1 MPRSRTISQQSWRP
15 DEPPPPG
22 TSRWI
27 ARRKWQ
33 VVNAVR
39 AGRISLEEACQR
51 YRLSL
56 EEFED
61 WARVVDTHGVRG
73 LRLGQVVSRRRQ
85 KQSRH
90 TTPSG

>member
-15 DEPPPPG
+15 DEPPPPD
-22 TSRWI
+22 TSRWV

-39 AGRISLEEACQR
+39 AGRISLEEACER
-51 YRLSL
+51 YTLSP

-61 WARVVDTHGVRG
+61 WERVTDAYGVRG
-73 LRLGQVVSRRRQ
+73 LRLGQVGSRRRE
-85 KQSRH
+85 KQPQRN
-90 TTPSG
+90 TPKE